1 MIGASLNQYRITAT
15 IGAGGMRAVF
25 RARDTQLNRDV
36 AVKVLPKDFVAD
48 ADRLRRFEQEAKTLA
63 ALNHPNI
70 LTIHDAGVHEG
81 APYLV
86 SELLEGRTLREEMN
100 GVALPLRKATEVA
113 LQIAHG

>member
-1 MIGASLNQYRITAT
+1 SL
-15 IGAGGMRAVF
+15 GAGGMGEVF
-25 RARDTQLNRDV
+25 RARDTRLNRDV
-36 AVKVLPKDFVAD
+36 AIKVLPKDFVAD

-70 LTIHDAGVHEG
+70 LTIHDAGVQDG

-100 GVALPLRKATEVA
+100 PDRPGLPLPKATDLA
-113 LQIAHG
+113 HPIAPRLA